1 MAVAE
6 DGTILKVSAPV
17 GVPDRLNP
25 RVYALPLI
33 EILVGVAAPK
43 VATPPEIDNVKSVAS
58 NAPLPP
64 LVSNTASEKVTVAV
78 ELSLAIVVEAI
89 IVGAVV
95 SKVIPVTET
104 SVAALPPASVPLN
117 AIV

>member
-1 MAVAE
+1 MLLDCEVEAALPAASKMAVAE
-6 DGTILKVSAPV
+6 DGTIVKVSAPV
-17 GVPDRLNP
+17 GVPVNESP

-33 EILVGVAAPK
+33 DILDGVAAT
-43 VATPPEIDNVKSVAS
+43 VAPEPLIDNEKSPTS

-89 IVGAVV
+89 IFGA
-95 SKVIPVTET
+95 
-104 SVAALPPASVPLN
+104 N
-117 AIV
+117 